1 MTKVAPSILTAD
13 FSEIGKTICDVIDW
27 GADWIHCDVM
37 DGVFVPNMTFGPK
50 MVKDM
55 KQAMVKGAKKQVP
68 FDVHLMITQPER
80 YVEDYVKAGADYL
93 TVHQEATVHLQRTLR
108 LIKSYGIKA
117 GIVLNPSTSLSTLDY
132 ILDDVDS
139 IMLMTVNPGFGG
151 QKFIPAMVQKIKDLR
166 KIVDASGKDILI
178 EIDGGVNMNNAKEL
192 AEAGVDVMVAGSAVV
207 GAEDPVKVIDYLH
220 SLSR

>member
-1 MTKVAPSILTAD
+1 MIKVAPSILTAD
-13 FSEIGKTICDVIDW
+13 FATIGKTVCDVITW
-27 GADWIHCDVM
+27 GADWLHLDVM

-55 KQAMVKGAKKQVP
+55 KQAMINGAEKQIP

-108 LIKSYGIKA
+108 LIKSYGIKS
-117 GIVLNPSTSLSTLDY
+117 GVVLNPSTSLSTLDY

-151 QKFIPAMVQKIKDLR
+151 QKFIPAMVDKIRNLR
-166 KIVDASGKDILI
+166 KLVDASGKDILI
-178 EIDGGVNMNNAKEL
+178 EIDGGVNLNNAKML
-192 AEAGVDVMVAGSAVV
+192 ADAGVDVMVAGSAVV
-207 GAEDPVKVIDYLH
+207 GSDDPKAVIDFLH
-220 SLSR
+220 TV

>member
-1 MTKVAPSILTAD
+1 MIKVAPSILTAD
-13 FSEIGKTICDVIDW
+13 FATIGKTVCNVITW
-27 GADWIHCDVM
+27 GADWLHLDVM
-37 DGVFVPNMTFGPK
+37 DGIFVPNMTFGPK

-55 KQAMVKGAKKQVP
+55 KQAMVNGSEKQIP

-108 LIKSYGIKA
+108 LIKSYGIKS
-117 GIVLNPSTSLSTLDY
+117 GVVLNPSTSLSTLDY

-151 QKFIPAMVQKIKDLR
+151 QKFIPAMVDKIKNLR

-178 EIDGGVNMNNAKEL
+178 EIDGGVNLTNAKML
-192 AEAGVDVMVAGSAVV
+192 ADAGVDVMVAGSAVV
-207 GAEDPVKVIDYLH
+207 GSDDPKAVIDFLH
-220 SLSR
+220 TV